1 MEIIFVEA
9 KDNDCITRNGEI
21 ANKNEKN
28 VYKNLDGN
36 EIISIEKR
44 DNQFKIIIDERY
56 VNRVDP
62 IL

>member
-21 ANKNEKN
+21 ANKNEKI

>member
-21 ANKNEKN
+21 ANKNEKI

-44 DNQFKIIIDERY
+44 DSQFKIIIDERY

>member
-21 ANKNEKN
+21 ANTNEKI

-44 DNQFKIIIDERY
+44 DSQFKIIIDERY

>member
-21 ANKNEKN
+21 ANKNEKI

-44 DNQFKIIIDERY
+44 DRQFKIIIDERY